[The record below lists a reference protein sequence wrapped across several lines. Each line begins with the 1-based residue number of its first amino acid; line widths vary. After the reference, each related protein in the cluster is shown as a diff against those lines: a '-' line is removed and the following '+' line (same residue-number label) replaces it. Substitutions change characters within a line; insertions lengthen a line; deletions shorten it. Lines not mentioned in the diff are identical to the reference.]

1 MKQSKMLIPT
11 LREMPSD
18 AQVISHALMLRA
30 GYVRQISAGVYSYLP
45 LANRVIEKAKK
56 IMREEFEKIGAVEML
71 APALLSA
78 DLWRESGRY
87 ETYGEDLYKLKNR
100 EGSDFILGPTH
111 EETFTAIV
119 RDSVKSYKQ
128 LPLNLYQI
136 QAKYRDEKRPRNGLL
151 RTREFIMK
159 DGYSF
164 HANYDSLDVTYDE
177 YKMAY
182 ENIFTRSEIEF
193 KGIIGDG
200 GAMGGKDSQE
210 FMAITPERTDLS
222 RWVVLDKSV
231 ASFDEIPADVQEAIK
246 AELTSWL
253 VSGEDTV
260 VYSSESSYA
269 ANLEMATNEY
279 KPSNRVVAEEELTRI
294 ETPDCKSIDE
304 VAAFL
309 HVDESQTIKTL
320 VYIADEKPIVALL
333 VGNDQLN
340 EVKLKNYLG
349 ADFFEPASEEEVR
362 ELFGANFGSLGP
374 VHLPED
380 VQIIADRKVEDVR
393 NAVVGANE
401 DGYHLTGVNPGRDFT
416 AEYVDIREVREGEVS
431 PDGQGVLKFA
441 RGIEIGHIFK
451 LGTRYSESMNAT
463 VLDENGRAVPVVMGC
478 YGIGVSRL
486 LSAVMEQHAR
496 LFVNKTPKGDYRYA
510 WGINFPKELAPF
522 DVHLIPVNVK
532 DEEALALTEQLEA
545 ELLKAGYE
553 VLTDDR
559 NERAGVKFSDSDLI
573 GLPIRV
579 TIGKKAADRIV
590 EVKIKATG
598 DTIEVHVDNLLET
611 LAILTKKEER

>member
-18 AQVISHALMLRA
+18 AQVISHALLLRA

-87 ETYGEDLYKLKNR
+87 DTYGEDLYKLKNR

-164 HANYDSLDVTYDE
+164 HANYDSLDVTYDA
-177 YKMAY
+177 YKTAY
-182 ENIFTRSEIEF
+182 ENIFTRSEIDF

-210 FMAITPERTDLS
+210 FMAITPDRTDLT

-231 ASFDEIPADVQEAIK
+231 SSFDEIPADVQEAIK
-246 AELTSWL
+246 EELTGWL

-260 VYSSESSYA
+260 VYSSESGYA

-279 KPSNRVVAEEELTRI
+279 KPSNRVVAEDELTRV

-309 HVDESQTIKTL
+309 HMDASQTIKTL

-349 ADFFEPASEEEVR
+349 ADFFEPASEDEVR

-374 VHLPED
+374 VHLLGD
-380 VQIIADRKVEDVR
+380 IQIIADRKVEDIH

-401 DGYHLTGVNPGRDFT
+401 DGYHLTGVNPGRDFL
-416 AEYVDIREVREGEVS
+416 AEYVDIREVQEGEIS
-431 PDGQGVLKFA
+431 PDGQGILKFA

-522 DVHLIPVNVK
+522 DVHLIPINVK
-532 DEEALALTEQLEA
+532 DEEALVLTAQLET
-545 ELLKAGYE
+545 ELVNAGYE

-559 NERAGVKFSDSDLI
+559 KERAGVKFSDSDLI

-579 TIGKKAADRIV
+579 TVGKKAADGIV

-598 DTIEVHVDNLLET
+598 DTIEVNVENLLET
-611 LAILTKKEER
+611 LEILTKKNE

>member
-30 GYVRQISAGVYSYLP
+30 GYVRQVSAGVYSYLP

-56 IMREEFEKIGAVEML
+56 IMREEFDKIGAVEML

-100 EGSDFILGPTH
+100 EKSDFILGPTH

-136 QAKYRDEKRPRNGLL
+136 QPKYRDEKRPRNGLL

-159 DGYSF
+159 DAYSF
-164 HANYDSLDVTYDE
+164 HANYDSLDVAYDE
-177 YKMAY
+177 YKSAY
-182 ENIFTRSEIEF
+182 EKIFTRSELDF
-193 KGIIGDG
+193 KAIIGDG

-210 FMAITPERTDLS
+210 FMAITPARTDLN

-231 ASFDEIPADVQEAIK
+231 ASFDEIPEDVQEAIRT
-246 AELTSWL
+246 ELTSWM
-253 VSGEDTV
+253 VSGEDTIA
-260 VYSSESSYA
+260 YSSESSYA
-269 ANLEMATNEY
+269 ANLEMATDEY
-279 KPSNRVVAEEELTRI
+279 KPAGRVVTEEEVARVS
-294 ETPDCKSIDE
+294 TPDCKTIDE

-309 HVDESQTIKTL
+309 GLDESQTIKTL
-320 VYIADEKPIVALL
+320 VYMADESPVVALL

-340 EVKLKNYLG
+340 EVKLKNHLA
-349 ADFFEPASEEEVR
+349 ADFFDVASEDQVR
-362 ELFGANFGSLGP
+362 QLLGAGFGSLGP
-374 VHLPED
+374 VNLPEG
-380 VQIIADRKVEDVR
+380 VRIIADRKVQDLA

-416 AEYVDIREVREGEVS
+416 AEYVDIREVREGEIS

-451 LGTRYSESMNAT
+451 LGTRYSDSMNAN
-463 VLDENGRAVPVVMGC
+463 VLDENGRAVPMIMGC

-496 LFVNKTPKGDYRYA
+496 LFVNKTPKGEFRYA

-532 DEEALALTEQLEA
+532 DEEALALTDQIEA
-545 ELLKAGYE
+545 NLLSAGYE
-553 VLTDDR
+553 VLVDDR

-579 TIGKKAADRIV
+579 TVGKKAAEGIV

-598 DTIEVHVDNLLET
+598 DTIEVHADNLLET
-611 LAILTKKEER
+611 LSILTK

>member
-45 LANRVIEKAKK
+45 LANRVIEKVKK

-87 ETYGEDLYKLKNR
+87 DTYGEDLYKLKNR

-177 YKMAY
+177 YKTAY
-182 ENIFTRSEIEF
+182 ENIFTRSEVDF

-210 FMAITPERTDLS
+210 FMAITPDRIDLT

-231 ASFDEIPADVQEAIK
+231 TSFDEIPTDVQEAIK
-246 AELTSWL
+246 EELTSWL

-260 VYSSESSYA
+260 VYSSESGYA

-279 KPSNRVVAEEELTRI
+279 KPSNRVVAEDELTRV

-309 HVDESQTIKTL
+309 HMDESQTIKTL

-349 ADFFEPASEEEVR
+349 ADFFEPASEDEVR

-374 VHLPED
+374 VHLPGD
-380 VQIIADRKVEDVR
+380 IQIIADRKVEDIH

-451 LGTRYSESMNAT
+451 LGTRYSESMDAT

-545 ELLKAGYE
+545 ELFKAGYE

-598 DTIEVHVDNLLET
+598 DIIEVHVDNLLET
-611 LAILTKKEER
+611 LEILTKKDK

>member
-30 GYVRQISAGVYSYLP
+30 GYVRQVSAGVYSYLP

-56 IMREEFEKIGAVEML
+56 IMREEFDKIGAVEML

-100 EGSDFILGPTH
+100 EKSDFILGPTH

-136 QAKYRDEKRPRNGLL
+136 QPKYRDEKRPRNGLL

-159 DGYSF
+159 DAYSF
-164 HANYDSLDVTYDE
+164 HANYDSLDVAYDE
-177 YKMAY
+177 YKSAY
-182 ENIFTRSEIEF
+182 EKIFTRSELDF
-193 KGIIGDG
+193 KAIIGDG

-210 FMAITPERTDLS
+210 FMAITPDRTDVN

-231 ASFDEIPADVQEAIK
+231 ASFDEIPEDVQEAIRT
-246 AELTSWL
+246 ELTSWM
-253 VSGEDTV
+253 VSGEDTIA
-260 VYSSESSYA
+260 YSSESSYA
-269 ANLEMATNEY
+269 ANLEMATDEY
-279 KPSNRVVAEEELTRI
+279 KPAGRVVTEEEVARVS
-294 ETPDCKSIDE
+294 TPDCKTIDE

-309 HVDESQTIKTL
+309 GLDESQTIKTL
-320 VYIADEKPIVALL
+320 VYMADESPVVALL

-340 EVKLKNYLG
+340 EVKLKNYLA
-349 ADFFEPASEEEVR
+349 ADFFDVASEDQVR
-362 ELFGANFGSLGP
+362 QLLGAGFGSLGP
-374 VHLPED
+374 VNLPEG
-380 VQIIADRKVEDVR
+380 VRIIADRKVQDLA

-416 AEYVDIREVREGEVS
+416 AEYVDIREVREGEIS

-451 LGTRYSESMNAT
+451 LGTRYSDSMNAN
-463 VLDENGRAVPVVMGC
+463 VLDENGRAVPLIMGC

-496 LFVNKTPKGDYRYA
+496 LFVNKTPKGEFRYA

-532 DEEALALTEQLEA
+532 DEEAVALTDQIEA
-545 ELLKAGYE
+545 NLLSAGYE
-553 VLTDDR
+553 VLVDDR

-579 TIGKKAADRIV
+579 TVGKKAAEGIV

-598 DTIEVHVDNLLET
+598 DTIEVHADNLLET
-611 LAILTKKEER
+611 LSILTK

>member
-30 GYVRQISAGVYSYLP
+30 GYVRQVSAGVYSYLP

-56 IMREEFEKIGAVEML
+56 IMREEFDKIGAVEML

-100 EGSDFILGPTH
+100 EKSDFILGPTH

-136 QAKYRDEKRPRNGLL
+136 QPKYRDEKRPRNGLL

-159 DGYSF
+159 DAYSF
-164 HANYDSLDVTYDE
+164 HANYDSLDVAYDE
-177 YKMAY
+177 YKSAY
-182 ENIFTRSEIEF
+182 EKIFTRSELDF
-193 KGIIGDG
+193 KAIIGDG

-210 FMAITPERTDLS
+210 FMAITPDRTDLN

-231 ASFDEIPADVQEAIK
+231 ASFDDIPEDVQEAIRT
-246 AELTSWL
+246 ELTSWM
-253 VSGEDTV
+253 VSGEDTIA
-260 VYSSESSYA
+260 YSSESSYA
-269 ANLEMATNEY
+269 ANLEMATDEY
-279 KPSNRVVAEEELTRI
+279 KPAGRVVTEEEVARVS
-294 ETPDCKSIDE
+294 TPDCKTIDE

-309 HVDESQTIKTL
+309 GLDESQTIKTL
-320 VYIADEKPIVALL
+320 VYMADESPVVALL

-340 EVKLKNYLG
+340 EVKLKNHLA
-349 ADFFEPASEEEVR
+349 ADFFDVASEDQVR
-362 ELFGANFGSLGP
+362 QLLGAGFGSLGP
-374 VHLPED
+374 VNLPEG
-380 VQIIADRKVEDVR
+380 VRIIADRKVQDLAK
-393 NAVVGANE
+393 AVVGANE

-416 AEYVDIREVREGEVS
+416 AEYVDIREVREGEIS

-451 LGTRYSESMNAT
+451 LGTRYSDSMNAN
-463 VLDENGRAVPVVMGC
+463 VLDENGRAVPMIMGC

-496 LFVNKTPKGDYRYA
+496 LFVNKTPKGEFRYA

-532 DEEALALTEQLEA
+532 DEEALALTDQIEA
-545 ELLKAGYE
+545 NLLSAGYE
-553 VLTDDR
+553 VLVDDR

-579 TIGKKAADRIV
+579 TVGKKAAEGIV

-598 DTIEVHVDNLLET
+598 DTIEVHADNLLET
-611 LAILTKKEER
+611 LSILTK

>member
-30 GYVRQISAGVYSYLP
+30 GYVRQVSAGVYSYLP
-45 LANRVIEKAKK
+45 LANRVIEKAKR
-56 IMREEFEKIGAVEML
+56 IMREEFDKIGAVEML

-100 EGSDFILGPTH
+100 EKSDFILGPTH

-136 QAKYRDEKRPRNGLL
+136 QPKYRDEKRPRNGLL

-159 DGYSF
+159 DAYSF
-164 HANYDSLDVTYDE
+164 HANYDSLDAAYDE
-177 YKMAY
+177 YKSAY
-182 ENIFTRSEIEF
+182 EKIFTRSELDF
-193 KGIIGDG
+193 KAIIGDG

-210 FMAITPERTDLS
+210 FMAITPDRTDLN

-231 ASFDEIPADVQEAIK
+231 ASFDEIPEDVQEAIRT
-246 AELTSWL
+246 ELTSWM
-253 VSGEDTV
+253 VSGEDTIA
-260 VYSSESSYA
+260 YSSESSYA
-269 ANLEMATNEY
+269 ANLEMATDEY
-279 KPSNRVVAEEELTRI
+279 KPAGRVVTEEEVARVS
-294 ETPDCKSIDE
+294 TPDCKTIDE

-309 HVDESQTIKTL
+309 GLDESQTIKTL
-320 VYIADEKPIVALL
+320 VYMADEAPVVALL

-340 EVKLKNYLG
+340 EVKLKNHLA
-349 ADFFEPASEEEVR
+349 ADFFDIASEDEVR
-362 ELFGANFGSLGP
+362 QLLGAGFGSLGP
-374 VHLPED
+374 VNLPEG
-380 VQIIADRKVEDVR
+380 VRIIADRKVQDLA

-416 AEYVDIREVREGEVS
+416 AEYVDIREVREGEIS

-451 LGTRYSESMNAT
+451 LGTRYSDSMNAN
-463 VLDENGRAVPVVMGC
+463 VLDENGRAVPMIMGC

-496 LFVNKTPKGDYRYA
+496 LFVNKTPKGEFRYA

-522 DVHLIPVNVK
+522 DVHMIPVNVK
-532 DEEALALTEQLEA
+532 DEEALALTDQIEA
-545 ELLKAGYE
+545 NLLSAGYE
-553 VLTDDR
+553 VLVDDR

-579 TIGKKAADRIV
+579 TVGKKAAEGIV

-598 DTIEVHVDNLLET
+598 DTIEVHADNLLET
-611 LAILTKKEER
+611 LSILTK

>member
-30 GYVRQISAGVYSYLP
+30 GYVRQVSAGVYSYLP

-56 IMREEFEKIGAVEML
+56 IMREEFDKIGAVEML

-100 EGSDFILGPTH
+100 EKSDFILGPTH

-136 QAKYRDEKRPRNGLL
+136 QPKYRDEKRPRNGLL

-159 DGYSF
+159 DAYSF
-164 HANYDSLDVTYDE
+164 HANYDSLDVAYDE
-177 YKMAY
+177 YKSAY
-182 ENIFTRSEIEF
+182 EKIFTRSELDF
-193 KGIIGDG
+193 KAIIGDG

-210 FMAITPERTDLS
+210 FMAITPDRTDLN

-231 ASFDEIPADVQEAIK
+231 ASFDEIPEDVQEAIRT
-246 AELTSWL
+246 ELTSWM
-253 VSGEDTV
+253 VSGEDTIA
-260 VYSSESSYA
+260 YSSESSYA
-269 ANLEMATNEY
+269 ANLEMATDEY
-279 KPSNRVVAEEELTRI
+279 KPAGRVVTEEEVARVS
-294 ETPDCKSIDE
+294 TPDCKTIDE

-309 HVDESQTIKTL
+309 GLDESQTIKTL
-320 VYIADEKPIVALL
+320 VYMADESPVVALL

-340 EVKLKNYLG
+340 EVKLKNHLA
-349 ADFFEPASEEEVR
+349 ADFFDVASEDEVR
-362 ELFGANFGSLGP
+362 QLLGAGFGSLGP
-374 VHLPED
+374 VNLPEG
-380 VQIIADRKVEDVR
+380 VRIIADRKVQDLA

-416 AEYVDIREVREGEVS
+416 AEYVDIREVREGEIS

-451 LGTRYSESMNAT
+451 LGTRYSDSMNAN
-463 VLDENGRAVPVVMGC
+463 VLDENGRAVPMIMGC

-496 LFVNKTPKGDYRYA
+496 LFVNKTPKGEFRYA

-532 DEEALALTEQLEA
+532 DEEAVALTYRIEA
-545 ELLKAGYE
+545 NLLSAGYE
-553 VLTDDR
+553 VLVDDR

-579 TIGKKAADRIV
+579 TVGKKAAEGIV

-598 DTIEVHVDNLLET
+598 DTIEVHADNLLET
-611 LAILTKKEER
+611 LSILKK

>member
-30 GYVRQISAGVYSYLP
+30 GYVRQVSAGVYSYLP

-56 IMREEFEKIGAVEML
+56 IMREEFDKIGAVEML

-100 EGSDFILGPTH
+100 EKSDFILGPTH

-136 QAKYRDEKRPRNGLL
+136 QPKYRDEKRPRNGLL

-159 DGYSF
+159 DAYSF
-164 HANYDSLDVTYDE
+164 HANYDSLDVAYDE
-177 YKMAY
+177 YKSAY
-182 ENIFTRSEIEF
+182 EKIFTRSELDF
-193 KGIIGDG
+193 KAIIGDG

-210 FMAITPERTDLS
+210 FMAITPDRTDVN

-231 ASFDEIPADVQEAIK
+231 ASFDEIPEDVQEAIRT
-246 AELTSWL
+246 ELTSWM
-253 VSGEDTV
+253 VSGEDTIA
-260 VYSSESSYA
+260 YSSESSYA
-269 ANLEMATNEY
+269 ANLEMATDEY
-279 KPSNRVVAEEELTRI
+279 KPAGRVVTEEEVARVS
-294 ETPDCKSIDE
+294 TPDCKTIDE

-309 HVDESQTIKTL
+309 GLDESQTIKTL
-320 VYIADEKPIVALL
+320 VYMADESPVVALL

-340 EVKLKNYLG
+340 EVKLKNHLA
-349 ADFFEPASEEEVR
+349 ADFFDVASEDEVR
-362 ELFGANFGSLGP
+362 QLLGAGFGSLGP
-374 VHLPED
+374 VNLPEG
-380 VQIIADRKVEDVR
+380 VRIIADRKVQDLA

-416 AEYVDIREVREGEVS
+416 AEYVDIREVREGEIS

-451 LGTRYSESMNAT
+451 LGTRYSDSMNAN
-463 VLDENGRAVPVVMGC
+463 VLDENGRAVPMIMGC

-496 LFVNKTPKGDYRYA
+496 LFVNKTPKGEFRYA

-532 DEEALALTEQLEA
+532 DEEALTLTDQIEA
-545 ELLKAGYE
+545 NLLSAGYE
-553 VLTDDR
+553 VLVDDR

-579 TIGKKAADRIV
+579 TVGKKAAEGIV

-598 DTIEVHVDNLLET
+598 DTIEVHADNLLET
-611 LAILTKKEER
+611 LSILTK

>member
-30 GYVRQISAGVYSYLP
+30 GYVRQVSAGVYSYLP
-45 LANRVIEKAKK
+45 LANRVIEKAKR
-56 IMREEFEKIGAVEML
+56 IMREEFDKIGAVEML

-100 EGSDFILGPTH
+100 EKSDFILGPTH

-136 QAKYRDEKRPRNGLL
+136 QPKYRDEKRPRNGLL

-159 DGYSF
+159 DAYSF
-164 HANYDSLDVTYDE
+164 HANYDSLDVAYDE
-177 YKMAY
+177 YKSAY
-182 ENIFTRSEIEF
+182 EKIFTRSELDF
-193 KGIIGDG
+193 KAIIGDG

-210 FMAITPERTDLS
+210 FMAITPDRTDLN

-231 ASFDEIPADVQEAIK
+231 ASFDEIPEDVQEAIRT
-246 AELTSWL
+246 ELTSWM
-253 VSGEDTV
+253 VSGEDTIA
-260 VYSSESSYA
+260 YSSESSYA
-269 ANLEMATNEY
+269 ANLEMATDEY
-279 KPSNRVVAEEELTRI
+279 KPAGRVVTEEEVARVS
-294 ETPDCKSIDE
+294 TPDCKTIDE

-309 HVDESQTIKTL
+309 GLDESQTIKTL
-320 VYIADEKPIVALL
+320 VYMADESPVVALL

-340 EVKLKNYLG
+340 EVKLKNHLA
-349 ADFFEPASEEEVR
+349 ADFFDVASEDQVR
-362 ELFGANFGSLGP
+362 QLLGAGFGSLGP
-374 VHLPED
+374 VNLPEG
-380 VQIIADRKVEDVR
+380 VRIIADRKVQDLA

-416 AEYVDIREVREGEVS
+416 AEFVDIREVREGEIS

-451 LGTRYSESMNAT
+451 LGTRYSDSMNAN
-463 VLDENGRAVPVVMGC
+463 VLDENGRAVPMIMGC

-496 LFVNKTPKGDYRYA
+496 LFVNKTPKGEFRYA

-532 DEEALALTEQLEA
+532 DEEALALTDQIEA
-545 ELLKAGYE
+545 NLLSAGYE
-553 VLTDDR
+553 VLVDDR

-579 TIGKKAADRIV
+579 TVGKKAAEGIV

-598 DTIEVHVDNLLET
+598 DTIEVHADNLLET
-611 LAILTKKEER
+611 LSILTK

>member
-30 GYVRQISAGVYSYLP
+30 GYVRQVSAGVYSYLP

-56 IMREEFEKIGAVEML
+56 IMREEFDKIGAVEML

-100 EGSDFILGPTH
+100 EKSDFILGPTH

-136 QAKYRDEKRPRNGLL
+136 QPKYRDEKRPRNGLL

-159 DGYSF
+159 DAYSF
-164 HANYDSLDVTYDE
+164 HANYDSLDVAYDE
-177 YKMAY
+177 YKSAY
-182 ENIFTRSEIEF
+182 EKIFTRSELDF
-193 KGIIGDG
+193 KAIIGDG

-210 FMAITPERTDLS
+210 FMAITPDRTDLN

-231 ASFDEIPADVQEAIK
+231 ASFDEIPEDVQEAIR
-246 AELTSWL
+246 AELTSWM
-253 VSGEDTV
+253 VSGEDTIA
-260 VYSSESSYA
+260 YSSESSYA
-269 ANLEMATNEY
+269 ANLEMATDEY
-279 KPSNRVVAEEELTRI
+279 KPAGRVVTEEEVARVS
-294 ETPDCKSIDE
+294 TPDCKTIDE

-309 HVDESQTIKTL
+309 GLDESQTIKTL
-320 VYIADEKPIVALL
+320 VYMADESPVVALL

-340 EVKLKNYLG
+340 EVKLKNHLA
-349 ADFFEPASEEEVR
+349 ADFFDVASEDQVR
-362 ELFGANFGSLGP
+362 QLLGAGFGSLGP
-374 VHLPED
+374 VNLPED
-380 VQIIADRKVEDVR
+380 VRIIADRKVQDIA

-416 AEYVDIREVREGEVS
+416 AEYVDIREVREGEIS

-451 LGTRYSESMNAT
+451 LGTRYSDSMNAN
-463 VLDENGRAVPVVMGC
+463 VLDENGRAVPMIMGC

-496 LFVNKTPKGDYRYA
+496 LFVNKTPKGEFRYA

-532 DEEALALTEQLEA
+532 DEEAVALTDQIEA
-545 ELLKAGYE
+545 NLLSAGYE
-553 VLTDDR
+553 VLVDDR

-579 TIGKKAADRIV
+579 TVGKKAVEGIV

-598 DTIEVHVDNLLET
+598 DTIEVHADNLLET
-611 LAILTKKEER
+611 LSILTK

>member
-30 GYVRQISAGVYSYLP
+30 GYVRQVSAGVYSYLP
-45 LANRVIEKAKK
+45 LANRVIEKAKR
-56 IMREEFEKIGAVEML
+56 IMREEFDKIGAVEML

-87 ETYGEDLYKLKNR
+87 DTYGEDLYKLKNR
-100 EGSDFILGPTH
+100 EKSDFILGPTH

-136 QAKYRDEKRPRNGLL
+136 QPKYRDEKRPRNGLL

-159 DGYSF
+159 DAYSF
-164 HANYDSLDVTYDE
+164 HANYDSLDVAYDE
-177 YKMAY
+177 YKSAY
-182 ENIFTRSEIEF
+182 EKIFTRSELDF
-193 KGIIGDG
+193 KAIIGDG

-210 FMAITPERTDLS
+210 FMAITPDRTDLN

-231 ASFDEIPADVQEAIK
+231 ASFDEIPEDVQEAIRT
-246 AELTSWL
+246 ELTSWM
-253 VSGEDTV
+253 VSGEDTIA
-260 VYSSESSYA
+260 YSSESSYA
-269 ANLEMATNEY
+269 ANLEMATDEY
-279 KPSNRVVAEEELTRI
+279 KPAGRVVTEEEVARVS
-294 ETPDCKSIDE
+294 TPDCKTIDE

-309 HVDESQTIKTL
+309 GLDESQTIKTL
-320 VYIADEKPIVALL
+320 VYMADESPVVALL

-340 EVKLKNYLG
+340 EVKLKNHLA
-349 ADFFEPASEEEVR
+349 ADFFDVASEDQVR
-362 ELFGANFGSLGP
+362 QLLGAGFGSLGP
-374 VHLPED
+374 VNLPEG
-380 VQIIADRKVEDVR
+380 VRIIADRKVQDLA

-416 AEYVDIREVREGEVS
+416 AEYVDIREVREGEIS

-451 LGTRYSESMNAT
+451 LGTRYSDSMNAN
-463 VLDENGRAVPVVMGC
+463 VLDENGRAVPMIMGC

-496 LFVNKTPKGDYRYA
+496 LFANKTPKGEFRYA

-532 DEEALALTEQLEA
+532 DEEALALTDQIEA
-545 ELLKAGYE
+545 NLLSAGYE
-553 VLTDDR
+553 VLVDDR

-579 TIGKKAADRIV
+579 TVGKKAAEGIV

-598 DTIEVHVDNLLET
+598 DTIEVHADNLLET
-611 LAILTKKEER
+611 LSILTK

>member
-18 AQVISHALMLRA
+18 AQVISHALLLRA

-87 ETYGEDLYKLKNR
+87 DTYGEDLYKLKNR

-164 HANYDSLDVTYDE
+164 HANYDSLDVTYDA
-177 YKMAY
+177 YKTAY
-182 ENIFTRSEIEF
+182 ENIFTRSEIDF

-210 FMAITPERTDLS
+210 FMAITPDRTDLT

-231 ASFDEIPADVQEAIK
+231 SSFDEIPADVQEAIK
-246 AELTSWL
+246 EELTGWL

-260 VYSSESSYA
+260 VYSSESGYA

-279 KPSNRVVAEEELTRI
+279 KPSNRVVAEDELTRV

-309 HVDESQTIKTL
+309 HMDESQTIKTL

-349 ADFFEPASEEEVR
+349 ADFFEPASEDEVR
-362 ELFGANFGSLGP
+362 DLFGANFGSLGP
-374 VHLPED
+374 VHLPGD
-380 VQIIADRKVEDVR
+380 IQIIADRKVEDIH

-401 DGYHLTGVNPGRDFT
+401 DGYHLTGVNPGRDFL
-416 AEYVDIREVREGEVS
+416 AEYVDIREVQEGEIS
-431 PDGQGVLKFA
+431 PDGQGILKFA

-496 LFVNKTPKGDYRYA
+496 LFVNKTPKGDYRYV

-522 DVHLIPVNVK
+522 DVHLIPINVK
-532 DEEALALTEQLEA
+532 DEEALVLTAQLET
-545 ELLKAGYE
+545 ELVNAGYE

-559 NERAGVKFSDSDLI
+559 KERAGVKFSDSDLI

-579 TIGKKAADRIV
+579 TVGKKAADGIV

-598 DTIEVHVDNLLET
+598 DTIEVNVENLLET
-611 LAILTKKEER
+611 LEILTKKNE

>member
-45 LANRVIEKAKK
+45 LANRVIEKVKK

-87 ETYGEDLYKLKNR
+87 DTYGEDLYKLKNR

-182 ENIFTRSEIEF
+182 ENIFTRSEVDF

-210 FMAITPERTDLS
+210 FMAITPDRTDLT

-231 ASFDEIPADVQEAIK
+231 TSFDEIPTDVQKAIK
-246 AELTSWL
+246 EELTSWL

-260 VYSSESSYA
+260 VYSSESGYA

-309 HVDESQTIKTL
+309 HMDESQTIKTL

-532 DEEALALTEQLEA
+532 DEEALSLTEQLEA

-611 LAILTKKEER
+611 LAILTKKNE

>member
-1 MKQSKMLIPT
+1 MRQSKMLIPT

-18 AQVISHALMLRA
+18 AQVISHALLLRA
-30 GYVRQISAGVYSYLP
+30 GYVRQVSAGVYSYLP
-45 LANRVIEKAKK
+45 LANRVIEKAKN
-56 IMREEFEKIGAVEML
+56 IMRQEFEKIGAVEML

-87 ETYGEDLYKLKNR
+87 ETYGDDLFKLKNR

-111 EETFTAIV
+111 EETFTALV

-136 QAKYRDEKRPRNGLL
+136 QPKYRDEKRPRNGLL

-159 DGYSF
+159 DAYSF

-177 YKMAY
+177 YKSAY
-182 ENIFTRSEIEF
+182 EKIFTRSEIDF
-193 KGIIGDG
+193 KAIIGDG

-210 FMAITPERTDLS
+210 FMAITPDRTDLD
-222 RWVVLDKSV
+222 RWLVLDKSV
-231 ASFDEIPADVQEAIK
+231 ASLDEIPADVLEAIK
-246 AELTSWL
+246 AELSNWM
-253 VSGEDTV
+253 VSGEDTIA
-260 VYSSESSYA
+260 YSSESSYA

-279 KPSNRVVAEEELTRI
+279 KPSNRVAAETELVRV
-294 ETPDCKSIDE
+294 ETPNCKTIDE

-309 HVDESQTIKTL
+309 EVSEEQTIKTL
-320 VYIADEKPIVALL
+320 VYIADENPVVALL

-340 EVKLKNYLG
+340 EIKLKNHLG
-349 ADFFEPASEEEVR
+349 ADFFEAATEAEVQ
-362 ELFGANFGSLGP
+362 ELFGASFGSLGP
-374 VHLPED
+374 VNLPED
-380 VQIIADRKVEDVR
+380 VTIIADRKVQDLS
-393 NAVVGANE
+393 NAVAGANE

-416 AEYVDIREVREGEVS
+416 AEYVDIREVREGEIS
-431 PDGQGVLKFA
+431 PDGNGVLKFA

-451 LGTRYSESMNAT
+451 LGTRYSDSMNAT
-463 VLDENGRAVPVVMGC
+463 VLDENGRAVPLVMGC

-496 LFVNKTPKGDYRYA
+496 LFVNKTPKGEYRYA

-522 DVHLIPVNVK
+522 DVHLISVNVK
-532 DEEALALTEQLEA
+532 DEESLALTDKIEESLVG
-545 ELLKAGYE
+545 AGYE
-553 VLTDDR
+553 VLVDDR
-559 NERAGVKFSDSDLI
+559 NERVGVKFSDSDLI

-579 TIGKKAADRIV
+579 TVGKKAAEGIV
-590 EVKIKATG
+590 EVKIKASG
-598 DTIEVHVDNLLET
+598 DTIEVHADNLIET
-611 LAILTKKEER
+611 LSILTK

>member
-30 GYVRQISAGVYSYLP
+30 GYVRQVSAGVYSYLP

-56 IMREEFEKIGAVEML
+56 IMREEFDKIGAVEML

-100 EGSDFILGPTH
+100 EKSDFILGPTH

-136 QAKYRDEKRPRNGLL
+136 QPKYRDEKRPRNGLL

-159 DGYSF
+159 DAYSF
-164 HANYDSLDVTYDE
+164 HANYDSLDVAYDE
-177 YKMAY
+177 YKSAY
-182 ENIFTRSEIEF
+182 EKIFTRSELDF
-193 KGIIGDG
+193 KAIIGDG

-210 FMAITPERTDLS
+210 FMAITPDRTDLN

-231 ASFDEIPADVQEAIK
+231 ASFDEIPEDVQEAIRT
-246 AELTSWL
+246 ELTSWM
-253 VSGEDTV
+253 VSGEDTIA
-260 VYSSESSYA
+260 YSSESSYA
-269 ANLEMATNEY
+269 ANLEMATDEY
-279 KPSNRVVAEEELTRI
+279 KPAGRVVTEEEVARVS
-294 ETPDCKSIDE
+294 TPDCKTIDE

-309 HVDESQTIKTL
+309 GLDESQTIKTL
-320 VYIADEKPIVALL
+320 VYMADESPVVALL

-340 EVKLKNYLG
+340 EVKLKNHLA
-349 ADFFEPASEEEVR
+349 ADFFDVASEDEVR
-362 ELFGANFGSLGP
+362 QLLGAGFGSLGP
-374 VHLPED
+374 VNLPEG
-380 VQIIADRKVEDVR
+380 VRIIADRKVQDLA

-416 AEYVDIREVREGEVS
+416 AEYVDIREVREGEIS

-451 LGTRYSESMNAT
+451 LGTRYSDSMNAN
-463 VLDENGRAVPVVMGC
+463 VLDENGRAVPMIMGC

-496 LFVNKTPKGDYRYA
+496 LFVNKTPKGEFRYA

-532 DEEALALTEQLEA
+532 DEEALALTDQIEA
-545 ELLKAGYE
+545 NLLSSGYE
-553 VLTDDR
+553 VLVDDR

-579 TIGKKAADRIV
+579 TVGKKAAEGIV

-598 DTIEVHVDNLLET
+598 DTIEVHADNLLET
-611 LAILTKKEER
+611 LSILTK

>member
-30 GYVRQISAGVYSYLP
+30 GYVRQVSAGVYSYLP

-56 IMREEFEKIGAVEML
+56 IMREEFDKIGAVEML

-100 EGSDFILGPTH
+100 EKSDFILGPTH

-136 QAKYRDEKRPRNGLL
+136 QPKYRDEKRPRNGLL

-159 DGYSF
+159 DAYSF
-164 HANYDSLDVTYDE
+164 HANYDSLDVAYDE
-177 YKMAY
+177 YKSAY
-182 ENIFTRSEIEF
+182 EKIFTRSELDF
-193 KGIIGDG
+193 KAIIGDG

-210 FMAITPERTDLS
+210 FMAITPDRTDLN

-231 ASFDEIPADVQEAIK
+231 ASFDEIPEDVQEAIRT
-246 AELTSWL
+246 ELTSWM
-253 VSGEDTV
+253 VSGEDTIA
-260 VYSSESSYA
+260 YSSESSYA
-269 ANLEMATNEY
+269 ANLEMATDEY
-279 KPSNRVVAEEELTRI
+279 KPAGRVVTEEEVARVS
-294 ETPDCKSIDE
+294 TPDCKTIDE

-309 HVDESQTIKTL
+309 GLEESQTIKTL
-320 VYIADEKPIVALL
+320 LYMADESPVVALL

-340 EVKLKNYLG
+340 EVKLKNHLA
-349 ADFFEPASEEEVR
+349 ADFFDVASEDEVR
-362 ELFGANFGSLGP
+362 QLLGAGFGSLGP
-374 VHLPED
+374 VNLPEG
-380 VQIIADRKVEDVR
+380 VRIIADRKVQDLA

-416 AEYVDIREVREGEVS
+416 AEYVDIREVREGEIS

-451 LGTRYSESMNAT
+451 LGTRYSDSMNAN
-463 VLDENGRAVPVVMGC
+463 VLDENGRAVPMIMGC

-496 LFVNKTPKGDYRYA
+496 LFVNKTPKGEFRYA

-532 DEEALALTEQLEA
+532 DEEAVALTDQIEA
-545 ELLKAGYE
+545 NLLSAGYE
-553 VLTDDR
+553 VLVDDR

-579 TIGKKAADRIV
+579 TVGKKAAEGIV

-598 DTIEVHVDNLLET
+598 DTIEVHADNLLET
-611 LAILTKKEER
+611 LSILTK

>member
-18 AQVISHALMLRA
+18 AQVISHALLLRA

-87 ETYGEDLYKLKNR
+87 DTYGEDLYKLKNR

-164 HANYDSLDVTYDE
+164 HANYDSLDVTYDA
-177 YKMAY
+177 YKTAY
-182 ENIFTRSEIEF
+182 ENIFTRSEIDF

-210 FMAITPERTDLS
+210 FMAITPDRTDLT

-231 ASFDEIPADVQEAIK
+231 SSFDEIPADVQEAIK
-246 AELTSWL
+246 EELTGWL

-260 VYSSESSYA
+260 VYSSESGYA

-279 KPSNRVVAEEELTRI
+279 KPSNRVVTEDELTRV

-309 HVDESQTIKTL
+309 HMDASQTIKTL

-349 ADFFEPASEEEVR
+349 ADFFEPASEDEVR

-374 VHLPED
+374 VHLLGD
-380 VQIIADRKVEDVR
+380 IQIIADRKVEDIH

-401 DGYHLTGVNPGRDFT
+401 DGYHLTGVNPGRDFL
-416 AEYVDIREVREGEVS
+416 AEYVDIREVQEGEIS
-431 PDGQGVLKFA
+431 PDGQGILKFA

-522 DVHLIPVNVK
+522 DVHLIPINVK
-532 DEEALALTEQLEA
+532 DEEALVLTAQLET
-545 ELLKAGYE
+545 ELVNAGYE

-559 NERAGVKFSDSDLI
+559 KERAGVKFSDSDLI

-579 TIGKKAADRIV
+579 TVGKKAADGIV

-598 DTIEVHVDNLLET
+598 DTIEVNVENLLET
-611 LAILTKKEER
+611 LEILTKKNE

>member
-30 GYVRQISAGVYSYLP
+30 GYVRQVSAGVYSYLP
-45 LANRVIEKAKK
+45 LANRVIEKAKR
-56 IMREEFEKIGAVEML
+56 IMREEFDKIGAVEML

-100 EGSDFILGPTH
+100 EKSDFILGPTH

-136 QAKYRDEKRPRNGLL
+136 QPKYRDEKRPRNGLL

-159 DGYSF
+159 DAYSF
-164 HANYDSLDVTYDE
+164 HANYDSLDVAYDE
-177 YKMAY
+177 YKSAY
-182 ENIFTRSEIEF
+182 EKIFTRSELDF
-193 KGIIGDG
+193 KAIIGDG

-210 FMAITPERTDLS
+210 FMAITPDRTDLN

-231 ASFDEIPADVQEAIK
+231 ASFDEIPEDVQEAIRT
-246 AELTSWL
+246 ELTSWM
-253 VSGEDTV
+253 VSGEDTIA
-260 VYSSESSYA
+260 YSSESSYA
-269 ANLEMATNEY
+269 ANLEMATDEY
-279 KPSNRVVAEEELTRI
+279 KPAGRVVTEEEVARVSTL
-294 ETPDCKSIDE
+294 DCKTIDE

-309 HVDESQTIKTL
+309 GLDESQTIKTL
-320 VYIADEKPIVALL
+320 VYMADESPVVALL

-340 EVKLKNYLG
+340 EVKLKNHLA
-349 ADFFEPASEEEVR
+349 ADFFEVASEDEVR
-362 ELFGANFGSLGP
+362 QLLGAGFGSLGP
-374 VHLPED
+374 VNLPEG
-380 VQIIADRKVEDVR
+380 VRIIADRKVQDLA

-416 AEYVDIREVREGEVS
+416 AEYVDIREVREGEIS
-431 PDGQGVLKFA
+431 PDGQGILKFA

-451 LGTRYSESMNAT
+451 LGTRYSDSMNAN
-463 VLDENGRAVPVVMGC
+463 VLDENGRAVPMIMGC

-496 LFVNKTPKGDYRYA
+496 LFVNKTPKGEFRYA

-532 DEEALALTEQLEA
+532 DEEALALTDQIEA
-545 ELLKAGYE
+545 SLLSAGYE
-553 VLTDDR
+553 VLVDDR

-579 TIGKKAADRIV
+579 TVGKKAAEGIV

-598 DTIEVHVDNLLET
+598 DTIEVHADNLLET
-611 LAILTKKEER
+611 LSILTK

>member
-45 LANRVIEKAKK
+45 LANRVIEKVKK

-87 ETYGEDLYKLKNR
+87 DTYGEDLYKLKNR

-177 YKMAY
+177 YKTAY
-182 ENIFTRSEIEF
+182 ENIFTRSEVDF

-210 FMAITPERTDLS
+210 FMAITPDRTDLT

-231 ASFDEIPADVQEAIK
+231 TSFDEIPTDVQEAIK
-246 AELTSWL
+246 EELTSWL

-260 VYSSESSYA
+260 VYSSESGYA

-279 KPSNRVVAEEELTRI
+279 KPSNRVVAEEELTRV

-349 ADFFEPASEEEVR
+349 ADFFEAASEEEVR
-362 ELFGANFGSLGP
+362 ELSGANFGSLGP

-380 VQIIADRKVEDVR
+380 VQIIADRKVEDIR
-393 NAVVGANE
+393 NAVAGANE

-496 LFVNKTPKGDYRYA
+496 LFVNKTPKGDYRYV

-611 LAILTKKEER
+611 LAILTKKDK

>member
-45 LANRVIEKAKK
+45 LANRVIEKVKK

-87 ETYGEDLYKLKNR
+87 DTYGEDLYKLKNR

-182 ENIFTRSEIEF
+182 ENIFTRSEVDF

-210 FMAITPERTDLS
+210 FMAITPDRTDLT

-231 ASFDEIPADVQEAIK
+231 TSFDEIPTDVQKAIK
-246 AELTSWL
+246 EELTSWL

-260 VYSSESSYA
+260 VYSSESGYA

-279 KPSNRVVAEEELTRI
+279 KPSNRVVAEDELTRV

-309 HVDESQTIKTL
+309 HMDESQTIKTL

-349 ADFFEPASEEEVR
+349 ADFFEPASEDEVR

-374 VHLPED
+374 VHLPEN

>member
-45 LANRVIEKAKK
+45 LANRVIEKVKK

-87 ETYGEDLYKLKNR
+87 DTYGEDLYKLKNR

-182 ENIFTRSEIEF
+182 ENIFTRSEIDF

-210 FMAITPERTDLS
+210 FMAITPDRTDLT

-231 ASFDEIPADVQEAIK
+231 TSFDEIPTDVQEAIK
-246 AELTSWL
+246 EELTSWL

-260 VYSSESSYA
+260 VYSSESGYA

-279 KPSNRVVAEEELTRI
+279 KPSNRVVAKEELTRV

-374 VHLPED
+374 VHLPEN

>member
-30 GYVRQISAGVYSYLP
+30 GYVRQVSAGVYSYLP

-56 IMREEFEKIGAVEML
+56 IMREEFDKIGAVEML

-100 EGSDFILGPTH
+100 EKSDFILGPTH

-136 QAKYRDEKRPRNGLL
+136 QPKYRDEKRPRNGLL

-159 DGYSF
+159 DAYSF
-164 HANYDSLDVTYDE
+164 HANYDSLDAAYDE
-177 YKMAY
+177 YKSAY
-182 ENIFTRSEIEF
+182 EKIFTRSELDF
-193 KGIIGDG
+193 KAIIGDG

-210 FMAITPERTDLS
+210 FMAITPDRTDLN
-222 RWVVLDKSV
+222 RWVILDKSV
-231 ASFDEIPADVQEAIK
+231 ASFDEIPEDVQEAIRT
-246 AELTSWL
+246 ELTSWM
-253 VSGEDTV
+253 VSGEDTIA
-260 VYSSESSYA
+260 YSSESSYA
-269 ANLEMATNEY
+269 ANLEMATDEY
-279 KPSNRVVAEEELTRI
+279 KPAGRVVTEEEVARVS
-294 ETPDCKSIDE
+294 TPDCKTIDE

-309 HVDESQTIKTL
+309 GLDESQAIKTL
-320 VYIADEKPIVALL
+320 VYMADEAPVVALL

-340 EVKLKNYLG
+340 EVKLKNHLA
-349 ADFFEPASEEEVR
+349 ADFFDVASEDEVR
-362 ELFGANFGSLGP
+362 QLLGAGFGSLGP
-374 VHLPED
+374 VNLPEG
-380 VQIIADRKVEDVR
+380 VRIIADRKVQDLA

-416 AEYVDIREVREGEVS
+416 AEYVDIREVREGEIS

-451 LGTRYSESMNAT
+451 LGTRYSDSMNAN
-463 VLDENGRAVPVVMGC
+463 VLDENGRAVPMIMGC

-496 LFVNKTPKGDYRYA
+496 LFVNKTPKGEFRYA

-532 DEEALALTEQLEA
+532 DEEALVLTDQIEA
-545 ELLKAGYE
+545 NLLSAGYE
-553 VLTDDR
+553 VLVDDR

-579 TIGKKAADRIV
+579 TVGKKAAEGIV

-598 DTIEVHVDNLLET
+598 DTIEVHADNLLET
-611 LAILTKKEER
+611 LSILTK

>member
-87 ETYGEDLYKLKNR
+87 DTYGEDLYKLKNR

-164 HANYDSLDVTYDE
+164 HANYDSLDVTYDA
-177 YKMAY
+177 YKTAY
-182 ENIFTRSEIEF
+182 ENIFTRSEIDF

-210 FMAITPERTDLS
+210 FMAITPDRTDLT

-231 ASFDEIPADVQEAIK
+231 SSFDEIPADVQEAIK
-246 AELTSWL
+246 EELTGWL

-260 VYSSESSYA
+260 VYSSESGYA

-279 KPSNRVVAEEELTRI
+279 KPSNRVVTEDELTRV

-309 HVDESQTIKTL
+309 HMDESQTIKTL

-349 ADFFEPASEEEVR
+349 ADFFEPASEDEVR

-380 VQIIADRKVEDVR
+380 IQIIADRKVEDIH

-401 DGYHLTGVNPGRDFT
+401 DGYHLTGVNPGRDFL
-416 AEYVDIREVREGEVS
+416 AEYVDIREVQEGEIS
-431 PDGQGVLKFA
+431 PDGQGILKFA

-522 DVHLIPVNVK
+522 DVHLIPINVK
-532 DEEALALTEQLEA
+532 DEEALVLTAQLET
-545 ELLKAGYE
+545 ELVNAGYE

-559 NERAGVKFSDSDLI
+559 KERAGVKFSDSDLI

-579 TIGKKAADRIV
+579 TVGKKAADGIV

-598 DTIEVHVDNLLET
+598 DTIEVNVENLLET
-611 LAILTKKEER
+611 LEILTKKNN

>member
-18 AQVISHALMLRA
+18 AQVISHALLLRA

-87 ETYGEDLYKLKNR
+87 DTYGEDLYKLKNR

-164 HANYDSLDVTYDE
+164 HANYDSLDVTYDA
-177 YKMAY
+177 YKTAY
-182 ENIFTRSEIEF
+182 ENIFTRSEIDF

-210 FMAITPERTDLS
+210 FMAITPDRTDLT

-231 ASFDEIPADVQEAIK
+231 SSFDEIPADVQEAIK
-246 AELTSWL
+246 EELTGWL

-260 VYSSESSYA
+260 VYSSESGYA

-279 KPSNRVVAEEELTRI
+279 KPSNRVVTEDELTRV

-309 HVDESQTIKTL
+309 HMDASQTIKTL

-349 ADFFEPASEEEVR
+349 ADFFEPASEDEVR

-374 VHLPED
+374 VHLPGD
-380 VQIIADRKVEDVR
+380 IQIIADRKVEDIH

-401 DGYHLTGVNPGRDFT
+401 DGYHLTGVNPGRDFL
-416 AEYVDIREVREGEVS
+416 AEYVDIREVQEGEIS
-431 PDGQGVLKFA
+431 PDGQGILKFA

-496 LFVNKTPKGDYRYA
+496 LFVNKTPKGDYRYV

-522 DVHLIPVNVK
+522 DVHLIPINVK
-532 DEEALALTEQLEA
+532 DEEALVLTAQLET
-545 ELLKAGYE
+545 ELVNAGYE

-559 NERAGVKFSDSDLI
+559 KERAGVKFSDSDLI

-579 TIGKKAADRIV
+579 TVGKKAADGIV

-598 DTIEVHVDNLLET
+598 DTIEVNVENLLET
-611 LAILTKKEER
+611 LEILTKKNE

>member
-45 LANRVIEKAKK
+45 LANRVIEKVKK

-87 ETYGEDLYKLKNR
+87 DTYGEDLYKLKNR

-177 YKMAY
+177 YKTAY
-182 ENIFTRSEIEF
+182 ENIFTRSEVDF

-210 FMAITPERTDLS
+210 FMAITPDRTDLT

-231 ASFDEIPADVQEAIK
+231 TSFDEIPTDVQEAIK
-246 AELTSWL
+246 EELTSWL

-260 VYSSESSYA
+260 VYSSESGYA

-279 KPSNRVVAEEELTRI
+279 KPSNRVVAEEELTRV

-349 ADFFEPASEEEVR
+349 ADFFEAASEEEVR
-362 ELFGANFGSLGP
+362 ELSGANFGSLGP

-380 VQIIADRKVEDVR
+380 VQIIADRKVEDIR
-393 NAVVGANE
+393 NAVAGANE

-496 LFVNKTPKGDYRYA
+496 LFVNKTPKGDYRYV

-611 LAILTKKEER
+611 LAILTKEDK

>member
-30 GYVRQISAGVYSYLP
+30 GYVRQVSAGVYSYLP

-56 IMREEFEKIGAVEML
+56 IMREEFDKIGAVEML

-100 EGSDFILGPTH
+100 EKSDFILGPTH
-111 EETFTAIV
+111 EETFTSIV

-136 QAKYRDEKRPRNGLL
+136 QPKYRDEKRPRNGLL

-177 YKMAY
+177 YKSAY
-182 ENIFTRSEIEF
+182 EKIFTRSELDF
-193 KGIIGDG
+193 KAIIGDG

-210 FMAITPERTDLS
+210 FMAITPARTDLD

-231 ASFDEIPADVQEAIK
+231 ASFDEIPAEVQEEIK
-246 AELTSWL
+246 AELLKWM
-253 VSGEDTV
+253 VSGEDTIA
-260 VYSSESSYA
+260 YSSESSYA
-269 ANLEMATNEY
+269 ANLEMATNAY
-279 KPSNRVVAEEELTRI
+279 KPNKKVVTEAELVRV
-294 ETPDCKSIDE
+294 ETPDCKIIDE

-309 HVDESQTIKTL
+309 QVDTEETIKTL
-320 VYIADEKPIVALL
+320 VYMADEKPVVALL

-340 EVKLKNYLG
+340 EVKLKNHLG
-349 ADFFEPASEEEVR
+349 ADFFEVASEEEVR
-362 ELFGANFGSLGP
+362 QLLGAGFGSLGP
-374 VHLPED
+374 VNLPED
-380 VQIIADRKVEDVR
+380 VTIIADRRVQDLS
-393 NAVVGANE
+393 NAVAGANE
-401 DGYHLTGVNPGRDFT
+401 DGYHLTGVNPGRDFSP
-416 AEYVDIREVREGEVS
+416 EYVDIREVREGEVS
-431 PDGQGVLKFA
+431 PDGQGILKFA

-451 LGTRYSESMNAT
+451 LGTRYSDSMNAN
-463 VLDENGRAVPVVMGC
+463 VLDENGRAVPMIMGC

-496 LFVNKTPKGDYRYA
+496 LFVNKTPKGEFRYA

-532 DEEALALTEQLEA
+532 DEEALALTDQIEA
-545 ELLKAGYE
+545 NLLSAGYE
-553 VLTDDR
+553 VLVDDR
-559 NERAGVKFSDSDLI
+559 NERVGVKFSDSDLI

-579 TIGKKAADRIV
+579 TVGKKAAEGIV

-598 DTIEVHVDNLLET
+598 DTIEVHADNLLET
-611 LAILTKKEER
+611 LSILTK

>member
-18 AQVISHALMLRA
+18 AQVISHALLLRA
-30 GYVRQISAGVYSYLP
+30 GYVRQVSAGVYSYLP
-45 LANRVIEKAKK
+45 LANRVIEKAKN
-56 IMREEFEKIGAVEML
+56 IMRQEFEKIGAVEML

-87 ETYGEDLYKLKNR
+87 ETYGDDLFKLKNR

-111 EETFTAIV
+111 EETFTALV

-136 QAKYRDEKRPRNGLL
+136 QPKYRDEKRPRNGLL

-159 DGYSF
+159 DAYSF

-177 YKMAY
+177 YKSAY
-182 ENIFTRSEIEF
+182 EKIFTRSEIDF
-193 KGIIGDG
+193 KAIIGDG

-210 FMAITPERTDLS
+210 FMAITPDRTDLD
-222 RWVVLDKSV
+222 RWLVLDKSV
-231 ASFDEIPADVQEAIK
+231 ASLDEIPADVLEAIK
-246 AELTSWL
+246 AELSNWM
-253 VSGEDTV
+253 VSGEDTIA
-260 VYSSESSYA
+260 YSSESSYA

-279 KPSNRVVAEEELTRI
+279 KPSNRVAAETELVRV
-294 ETPDCKSIDE
+294 ETPNCKTIDE
-304 VAAFL
+304 VVAFL
-309 HVDESQTIKTL
+309 QVSEEQTIKTL
-320 VYIADEKPIVALL
+320 VYIADEKPVVALL

-340 EVKLKNYLG
+340 EVKLKTHLG
-349 ADFFEPASEEEVR
+349 ADFFEAATEAEVQ

-374 VHLPED
+374 VNLPED
-380 VQIIADRKVEDVR
+380 VTIIADRKVQDLS
-393 NAVVGANE
+393 NAVAGANE

-416 AEYVDIREVREGEVS
+416 AEYVDIREVREGEIS
-431 PDGQGVLKFA
+431 PDGNGVLKFA

-451 LGTRYSESMNAT
+451 LGTRYSDSMNAT
-463 VLDENGRAVPVVMGC
+463 VLDENGRAVPLVMGC

-496 LFVNKTPKGDYRYA
+496 LFVNKTPKGEYRYA

-532 DEEALALTEQLEA
+532 DEESLALTDKIEESLVG
-545 ELLKAGYE
+545 AGYE
-553 VLTDDR
+553 VLVDDR
-559 NERAGVKFSDSDLI
+559 NERVGVKFSDSDLI

-579 TIGKKAADRIV
+579 TVGKKAAEGIV
-590 EVKIKATG
+590 EVKIKASG
-598 DTIEVHVDNLLET
+598 DTIEVHADNLIET
-611 LAILTKKEER
+611 LSILTK

>member
-1 MKQSKMLIPT
+1 MKQSKMPIPT

-30 GYVRQISAGVYSYLP
+30 GYVRQVSAGVYSYLP
-45 LANRVIEKAKK
+45 LANRVIEKAKN
-56 IMREEFEKIGAVEML
+56 IMRQEFEKIGAVEML

-78 DLWRESGRY
+78 ELWRESGRY

-100 EGSDFILGPTH
+100 EKSDFILGPTH

-136 QAKYRDEKRPRNGLL
+136 QPKYRDEKRPRNGLL

-159 DGYSF
+159 DAYSF
-164 HANYDSLDVTYDE
+164 HANYDSLDSVYDE
-177 YKMAY
+177 YKAAY
-182 ENIFTRSEIEF
+182 ERIFTRSGLDF
-193 KGIIGDG
+193 KAIIGDG

-210 FMAITPERTDLS
+210 FMAITSARTDLD

-231 ASFDEIPADVQEAIK
+231 ASFDEIPAEVQEEIK
-246 AELTSWL
+246 AELLKWI
-253 VSGEDTV
+253 VSGEDTIA
-260 VYSSESSYA
+260 YSSESSYA

-279 KPSNRVVAEEELTRI
+279 KPSNRVVAEEEVTRVA
-294 ETPDCKSIDE
+294 TPDVKSIDE

-309 HVDESQTIKTL
+309 NVPEEQTIKTL
-320 VYIADEKPIVALL
+320 FYIADGELVAALL

-340 EVKLKNYLG
+340 EVKLKNHLG
-349 ADFFEPASEEEVR
+349 ADFFDVASEEEV
-362 ELFGANFGSLGP
+362 ANVVQAGFGSLGP
-374 VHLPED
+374 VGLPENIK
-380 VQIIADRKVEDVR
+380 IIADRKVQDVR

-416 AEYVDIREVREGEVS
+416 SEYVDIREVREGEIS
-431 PDGQGVLKFA
+431 PDGQGVLNFA

-451 LGTRYSESMNAT
+451 LGTRYSASMGAD
-463 VLDENGRAVPVVMGC
+463 VLDENGRAVPIIMGC

-496 LFVNKTPKGDYRYA
+496 LFVNKTPKGEYRYA

-522 DVHLIPVNVK
+522 DVHLITVNVK
-532 DEEALALTEQLEA
+532 DEEAQALTEKLEA
-545 ELLKAGYE
+545 SLMGAGYE

-559 NERAGVKFSDSDLI
+559 NERVGVKFSDSDLI
-573 GLPIRV
+573 GLPIRITV
-579 TIGKKAADRIV
+579 GKKAADGIV

-598 DTIEVHVDNLLET
+598 DTIEVHADNVLEN
-611 LAILTKKEER
+611 A